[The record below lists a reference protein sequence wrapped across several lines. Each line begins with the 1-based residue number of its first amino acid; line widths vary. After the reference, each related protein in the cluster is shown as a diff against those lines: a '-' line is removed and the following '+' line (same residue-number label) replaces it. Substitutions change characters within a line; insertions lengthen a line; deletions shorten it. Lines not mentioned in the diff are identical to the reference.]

1 MPLPQDAT
9 SVDSIMADVA
19 ARTFEVIVRAEL
31 VADAEVAGPSRLPGW
46 TRGHVLAHLADN
58 AEAFAAVLGRA
69 RDAEDAGLMYASR
82 ESRDQSIEAGAD
94 RSGADHVTR
103 LLASAHRMTA
113 AWRDLPADRL
123 DATVS
128 GTAGWTRPVRDVPW
142 MRWRE
147 VALHAVDLGWPPG
160 FAIGDPLVARLLDES
175 VQALVAHPDA
185 PALVVTDTDR
195 GTGWT
200 VGTGTRG
207 GNEPVRIEGP
217 TADLALWLTG
227 RSDGSALTTSG
238 PLPTLPPWL

>member
-1 MPLPQDAT
+1 
-9 SVDSIMADVA
+9 MADVA
-19 ARTFEVIVRAEL
+19 ARTLEVVVRTEL
-31 VADAEVAGPSRLPGW
+31 LTDAEVPGPSRLPGW

-69 RDAEDAGLMYASR
+69 RDADDAGLMYASR
-82 ESRDQSIEAGAD
+82 QSRDRSIEAGAT
-94 RSGADHVTR
+94 RPGADHVRR
-103 LLASAHRMTA
+103 LLAGAHRMTA

-147 VALHAVDLGWPPG
+147 VALHAVDLGWPSG
-160 FAIGDPLVARLLDES
+160 FTTADPLPARLVDES
-175 VQALVAHPDA
+175 VQALVDHPDA

-200 VGTGTRG
+200 VGTGRRAE
-207 GNEPVRIEGP
+207 NEPLRVEGP
-217 TADLALWLTG
+217 TGELALWITG
-227 RSDGSALTTSG
+227 RSDGSVLTASG